1 MFKNI
6 DLKHLSDESYIGL
19 FFIYMYTQYFK
30 LKATSQWIQNYYI
43 LLSKTKFI
51 IVQMKC
57 TYWYLKCIIKKTLW
71 CCVFL
76 VYQYLSHWCWHCLVF
91 CFDSEGIKVLKCWQ
105 MESNVSMC
113 GYKLLI
119 ECASTP
125 VSQLGHQVYTLGC
138 LRFYK
143 IKTIKME

>member
-1 MFKNI
+1 MFKNFI

-57 TYWYLKCIIKKTLW
+57 TYWYLKCIIKKNPLVLCFSCVPILLALLGFLFWLW
-71 CCVFL
+71 RNQSTSKFNTKMLAKGKQCLNVWVKIVKSSVL
-76 VYQYLSHWCWHCLVF
+76 LLLLSH
-91 CFDSEGIKVLKCWQ
+91 S
-105 MESNVSMC
+105 
-113 GYKLLI
+113 
-119 ECASTP
+119 
-125 VSQLGHQVYTLGC
+125 
-138 LRFYK
+138 
-143 IKTIKME
+143 

>member
-1 MFKNI
+1 MFKNFI

-91 CFDSEGIKVLKCWQ
+91 CFDSEGIKVLLNLILKCWQ
-105 MESNVSMC
+105 KESNVSMC
-113 GYKLLI
+113 GCKLLNWV
-119 ECASTP
+119 CFYSCLTVRTP
-125 VSQLGHQVYTLGC
+125 SVYPRL
-138 LRFYK
+138 LK
-143 IKTIKME
+143 VL